1 MIRVLV
7 PAALFLGLCAPSF
20 AAPFCVDDSIGL
32 QVAYGD
38 NYTDEERETF
48 DTMGLRRTG
57 VDATRV
63 ERWNGCIRAWVRT
76 PDGREE
82 MRFFQPGTFRPVQ

>member
-7 PAALFLGLCAPSF
+7 PVALFLSLCVPGF
-20 AAPFCVDDSIGL
+20 AAPFCTDISIGL

-38 NYTDEERETF
+38 NYTEEERETF
-48 DTMGLRRTG
+48 DMMGLRQTG

-76 PDGREE
+76 PEGKEE